1 MAFALLASNAV
12 PANSVRDA
20 LHIAIAATQGI
31 DHLITWNFKDINN
44 ASTRTMVVNVVSNF
58 GLVCTVLPEELVG
71 EDDAQ

>member
-1 MAFALLASNAV
+1 MPYNSLT
-12 PANSVRDA
+12 ANTFYFSTVEDE
-20 LHIAIAATQGI
+20 
-31 DHLITWNFKDINN
+31 LITWNFKDINN